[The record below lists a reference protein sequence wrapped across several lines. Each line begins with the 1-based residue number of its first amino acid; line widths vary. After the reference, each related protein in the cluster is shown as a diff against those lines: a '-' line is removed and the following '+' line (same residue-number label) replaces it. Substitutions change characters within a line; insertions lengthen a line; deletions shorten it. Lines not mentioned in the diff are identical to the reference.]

1 MVSKQAHRQTSDI
14 IGVLDVGTS
23 KTVCLIVAV
32 PPGPR
37 RRFDRVQVLG
47 IGQQPTRGLK
57 AGVVIEFDEA
67 EEAIREAVSQ
77 AERLAGITLDEVFV
91 AVACGRLK
99 STTLTG
105 ERRIEGGLVGAADIE
120 QLTDAGRNYA
130 ELHGRTLLHLNH
142 ISYRLDGVAG
152 VRNPRGMAARLLS
165 ADIHVVT
172 ADDPPL
178 NNLLHTI
185 ERAYISAAGLAPAPL
200 ASGLAATTEE
210 ERQLGVLCADIGAGA
225 TTLSIFAE
233 GQLLAV
239 DAVLV
244 GGNHATIDI
253 ARALSVPLSEAER
266 IKKEYGTL
274 EPGVADDFEVISYT
288 RAGEDDDPL
297 PLRATRG
304 QIREIVRSRMS
315 SLFGHVAE
323 RVERLGVARYA
334 TQRAV
339 LTGGA
344 SQLPGMSRLGAEVL
358 GRPARQAHLPLLNG
372 MPPDVC
378 DPGLSAAVGLV
389 QIALDPSAGVRAGN
403 RDRVANPSGY
413 LQRVGQWLK
422 ESF

>member
-1 MVSKQAHRQTSDI
+1 MASKPGHQQTSEI

-23 KTVCLIVAV
+23 KTVCLIVAA
-32 PPGPR
+32 PAGAR
-37 RRFDRVQVLG
+37 RRIDRAQLLG

-57 AGVVIEFDEA
+57 AGVVIELDEA
-67 EEAIREAVSQ
+67 EEAIREAVAQ
-77 AERLAGITLDEVFV
+77 AERMSGITLERVFV

-99 STTLTG
+99 SATLTA
-105 ERRIEGGLVGAADIE
+105 ERGIEDGLVSATDID

-142 ISYRLDGVAG
+142 LSYRLDGVAG
-152 VRNPRGMAARLLS
+152 ARNPCGMAARVLS
-165 ADIHVVT
+165 ADMHVVT

-210 ERQLGVLCADIGAGA
+210 ERRLGVLCADIGAGT
-225 TTLSIFAE
+225 TTLSVFAE

-244 GGNHATIDI
+244 GGNHATMDI

-274 EPGVADDFEVISYT
+274 EPGGADDTEVISYT
-288 RAGEDDDPL
+288 RAGEEDDPL
-297 PLRATRG
+297 LLQVTRG
-304 QIREIVRSRMS
+304 HIREIVRSRMS

-344 SQLPGMSRLGAEVL
+344 SDLAGMSRLGAEIL
-358 GRPARQAHLPLLNG
+358 GRPARQSGPPHLNG
-372 MPPDVC
+372 LPPELC
-378 DPGLSAAVGLV
+378 SPALSTAVGLV
-389 QIALDPSAGVRAGN
+389 HVALDASAGVRAGI
-403 RDRVANPSGY
+403 RDLAAIPGGY